1 MIKNKRTYRKFIAVF
16 TLVGVVL
23 MSALVVISTYKKY
36 NPTIIFIGKESDYS
50 IDFWK
55 SFREGLYAAQ
65 DEFDGITLKIQQA
78 DGETDIDGQIKLM
91 EEAIEAK
98 PDAIIL
104 VPTDIDQLVPVT
116 QKAMN
121 KKIKV
126 ILADCYLNMENCPPL
141 IATDNIIAGEKA
153 GNKLAEYLSPGAK
166 IGVIGQTPGAST
178 AIDRT
183 SGVKTALNNNGLV
196 LTDIRY
202 CNSQEALAISE
213 TEKML
218 KEHPDIK
225 GIVGVNEVSAMGAA
239 LAVKKMG
246 LTDKVCIVGFDSSL
260 REVALIEEGVIKAAV
275 VQKPFNMGYAAVN
288 SAVQAVKGI
297 RLPASHDTGSV
308 LITKSNMYNRENQK
322 LIFPFTNIDTNRP

>member
-1 MIKNKRTYRKFIAVF
+1 M
-16 TLVGVVL
+16 
-23 MSALVVISTYKKY
+23 
-36 NPTIIFIGKESDYS
+36 
-50 IDFWK
+50 
-55 SFREGLYAAQ
+55 
-65 DEFDGITLKIQQA
+65 
-78 DGETDIDGQIKLM
+78 
-91 EEAIEAK
+91 
-98 PDAIIL
+98 
-104 VPTDIDQLVPVT
+104 
-116 QKAMN
+116 
-121 KKIKV
+121 
-126 ILADCYLNMENCPPL
+126 
-141 IATDNIIAGEKA
+141 
-153 GNKLAEYLSPGAK
+153 AEYLSPGAK

-260 REVALIEEGVIKAAV
+260 SEVALIEEGVIKATV